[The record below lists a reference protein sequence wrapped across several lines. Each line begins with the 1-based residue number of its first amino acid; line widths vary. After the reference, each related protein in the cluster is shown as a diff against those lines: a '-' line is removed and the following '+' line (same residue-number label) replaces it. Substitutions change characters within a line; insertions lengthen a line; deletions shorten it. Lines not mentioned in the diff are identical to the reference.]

1 MSGNKRLEEEERDLL
16 GRVMRRTQPLG
27 PTSADGLVDHP
38 VASTRL
44 FERQNDVQIS
54 AVSGS
59 GIIIGRKG
67 SGKTAFLDYLKNSSP
82 HTVVYLDAP
91 NVFPTILKSIR
102 GVFGDNSPSV
112 EIVAHL
118 WEMLVWC
125 TVFGAL
131 LREPGDARLGAIR
144 RFAID
149 VDFSEQNE
157 PADII
162 RRVVVCLTKR
172 SKKGGYGIDTE
183 LDLLELVDGDQ
194 NLYSTALA
202 SARQIAA
209 PKGRRADQPRILVLM
224 DTMEQYHLDQDE
236 ANDALGGLIRY
247 LGVLAEN
254 EWLLDVRFCL
264 PAELYETFRR
274 ASSNVTKDFSSQ
286 AVMHWTS
293 GELWRIAAHR
303 LALYLELYDEEMLD
317 RLNAFNIAQDR
328 GASIALFRR
337 LLPFELETEI
347 KQGNDATGSHLEQSM
362 TFIARHTQLL
372 PRDFLHT
379 INRILSRAIDPA
391 NGRLGAVTARMVTDG
406 VKEAVPTIS
415 DGIRSAFEYRYP
427 FLWDICAQAI
437 PELHRRFQEGELHT
451 VFNQHVKGVIKRL
464 TETGHEVEMSFY
476 QFKRMLVETGAIG
489 KQIDETDRFWECQF
503 EYSVPGEMVL
513 SSRDMLCVH
522 PLFNARFASLV
533 NGSAEKLVYPYG
545 VDPDRE

>member
-1 MSGNKRLEEEERDLL
+1 
-16 GRVMRRTQPLG
+16 MRFTEPLG
-27 PTSADGLVDHP
+27 PISADRLVDHP
-38 VASTRL
+38 IASKRL
-44 FERQNDVQIS
+44 FEKQNDVQMS

-67 SGKTAFLDYLKNSSP
+67 SGKTAFLDYLRTTCP

-102 GVFGDNSPSV
+102 GVFGVNSPNV

-131 LREPGDARLGAIR
+131 LNEPGDARLVAIR

-149 VDFSEQNE
+149 IGFSENNE

-162 RRVVVCLTKR
+162 RRVVLSLAKR
-172 SKKGGYGIDTE
+172 SEQAGYGIETQ
-183 LDLLELVDGDQ
+183 LDLLELVDGSGK
-194 NLYSTALA
+194 LYTTALETA
-202 SARQIAA
+202 KRIVTPLGRPIGQARV
-209 PKGRRADQPRILVLM
+209 LVLM
-224 DTMEQYHLDQDE
+224 DTMERYRLEQDA

-274 ASSNVTKDFSSQ
+274 ASSNVTKDFSTQ
-286 AVMHWTS
+286 AVLHWTS

-303 LALYLELYDEEMLD
+303 LALYLELYDEHSLE
-317 RLNAFNIAQDR
+317 RLLALNVAQDR
-328 GASIALFRR
+328 ASSIALFRK
-337 LLPFELETEI
+337 LLPPELATEP
-347 KQGNDATGSHLEQSM
+347 KLGQDAIGQHLEQSM
-362 TFIARHTQLL
+362 TYIARHTQLL
-372 PRDFLHT
+372 PRDFLH
-379 INRILSRAIDPA
+379 ILNRILYRALDPA
-391 NGRLGAVTARMVTDG
+391 SGSLGEITQRMVLDG

-427 FLWDICAQAI
+427 HLWDVCAAAI
-437 PELHRRFQEGELHT
+437 PELHRRFGEGELHT
-451 VFNQHVKGVIKRL
+451 VFNQHVKGVLKRL
-464 TETGHEVEMSFY
+464 AEAGREADMSFHE
-476 QFKRMLVETGAIG
+476 FKRMLVETGAIG

-503 EYSVPGEMVL
+503 EYSVPGEMVV

-522 PLFNARFASLV
+522 PLFNARFSSLV
-533 NGSAEKLVYPYG
+533 NGTAEKLVYPYG
-545 VDPDRE
+545 VDPDFE